1 MIRVL
6 LNREGWKVCKD
17 LVYRLYK
24 EEGLGLR
31 KRPAGK
37 RRSGSIVVSG
47 CVRQGRTRFGR
58 WTPAPAPRR
67 ASERY
72 RRFK

>member
-24 EEGLGLR
+24 EEGLGYASVR
-31 KRPAGK
+31 QENDAPR
-37 RRSGSIVVSG
+37 SIVVSG

-58 WTPAPAPRR
+58 WTSAPAPRR
-67 ASERY
+67 ASEHY